1 MRWKHTIG
9 DILSTNQK
17 TIEHLALNGHQRKH
31 LSQLARCHS
40 DASGG
45 TRIEC
50 NSCGHRHYIYHSCR
64 NRHCPSCQGSKRDQW
79 ISRQQ
84 QYLLDVPY
92 FHVVF
97 TMPHELNQL
106 CLRFPKIMYNLLFK
120 SSWATIETF
129 SSDPKYL
136 GAKTG
141 MTAVLHTW
149 SQNLGL
155 HPHLH
160 CIIPGGGVTS
170 SGKWK
175 QTRSKGKYLFPGKS
189 LKGVYKGIFLK
200 KLKQLA
206 ASGVLPLSYELKE
219 KLYAMKWVVYAKQAF
234 GKPQFVI
241 EYLGRYTH
249 KIAISNY
256 RLLQVSQRHIRFK
269 YKDYKDSAKQKEMTL
284 STPEF
289 IRRFAMHILPHKFV
303 RIRHYGILSFRARNE
318 LIPTLQSEMDYQPII
333 QCNEKTLLELICPK
347 CKSLDIVVT
356 SFSYLK
362 SRAP

>member
-9 DILSTNQK
+9 DILSSNQK
-17 TIEHLALNGHQRKH
+17 TIEHLSLNGHQRKH
-31 LSQLARCHS
+31 LGQLARCHT

-45 TRIEC
+45 TRIDC
-50 NSCGHRHYIYHSCR
+50 NTCGHKHYIYLSCR
-64 NRHCPSCQGSKRDQW
+64 NRHCPSCQGSRRDEW

-92 FHVVF
+92 YHCVF
-97 TMPHELNQL
+97 TMPHELNQH
-106 CLRFPKIMYNLLFK
+106 CMRFPAIMYNLLFEA
-120 SSWATIETF
+120 SWATIQTF
-129 SSDPKYL
+129 ANDRKYL

-149 SQNLGL
+149 SQHLGL

-170 SGKWK
+170 FGKWK
-175 QTRSKGKYLFPGKS
+175 FTRSKGKYLFPGKA
-189 LKGVYKGIFLK
+189 LKLVYKGIFLS

-206 ASGVLPLSYELKE
+206 ESGIIALPYELKE
-219 KLYAMKWVVYAKQAF
+219 QLYSKKWVVYAKQTF
-234 GKPQFVI
+234 GKPQHVI

-256 RLLQVSQRHIRFK
+256 RILEISQQTIRFK
-269 YKDYKDSAKQKEMTL
+269 YKDYKDNAKQKEMEL
-284 STPEF
+284 STREF

-303 RIRHYGILSFRARNE
+303 RIRHYGILSFRARKE
-318 LIPTLQSEMDYQPII
+318 LISILQSEMNYQPMI
-333 QCNEKTLLELICPK
+333 QVNTKTSFELICPK
-347 CKSLDIVVT
+347 CKSIDVII
-356 SFSYLK
+356 SPFSYLK